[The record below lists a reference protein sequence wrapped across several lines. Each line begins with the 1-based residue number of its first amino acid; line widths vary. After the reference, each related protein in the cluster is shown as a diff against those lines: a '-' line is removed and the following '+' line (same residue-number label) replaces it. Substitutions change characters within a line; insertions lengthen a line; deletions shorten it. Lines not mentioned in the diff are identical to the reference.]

1 MYYIYHV
8 GNKIV
13 LITNKNTEWIPLLET
28 PLIAEARREGKSF
41 AKELGVDF
49 FDDTINAAKVI

>member
-8 GNKIV
+8 GDKIV

-28 PLIAEARREGKSF
+28 PLIAEARREGKVF

-49 FDDTINAAKVI
+49 LDNTLNIVKTI

>member
-28 PLIAEARREGKSF
+28 PLITEARREGKSF

-49 FDDTINAAKVI
+49 LDNTLNVAKVI